1 MARPDDDYNKSI
13 VPFKSGARAKIEKA
27 GYAIIVTVG
36 NSRATSMEASPNAGS
51 NCQTRRLGAGGAAS
65 AVCAV
70 GAMTAELG
78 LGGADTLPEQVSHGY
93 ASLSLCVYSTPLF

>member
-36 NSRATSMEASPNAGS
+36 DQQSD
-51 NCQTRRLGAGGAAS
+51 LDGGF
-65 AVCAV
+65 
-70 GAMTAELG
+70 AECG
-78 LGGADTLPEQVSHGY
+78 FKLPDPFY
-93 ASLSLCVYSTPLF
+93 FIP